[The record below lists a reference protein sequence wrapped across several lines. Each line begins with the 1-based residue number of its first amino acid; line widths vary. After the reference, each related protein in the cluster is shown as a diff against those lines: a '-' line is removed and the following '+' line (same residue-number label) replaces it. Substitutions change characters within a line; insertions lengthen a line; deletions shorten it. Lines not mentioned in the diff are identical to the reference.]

1 MRAPVV
7 VFLKTPLCCSPA
19 PIRQYREYSL
29 GNMVRPQEH
38 VLQVVCTQANA
49 QKILYRPFSLR
60 VWGKSR
66 AHSSAARVETQR
78 SAVRVA

>member
-1 MRAPVV
+1 MIAPVV
-7 VFLKTPLCCSPA
+7 AFRKTPLCCSRA
-19 PIRQYREYSL
+19 PIRQYRESSL
-29 GNMVRPQEH
+29 GSMVHPQEH

-49 QKILYRPFSLR
+49 QKILYQPSSLR